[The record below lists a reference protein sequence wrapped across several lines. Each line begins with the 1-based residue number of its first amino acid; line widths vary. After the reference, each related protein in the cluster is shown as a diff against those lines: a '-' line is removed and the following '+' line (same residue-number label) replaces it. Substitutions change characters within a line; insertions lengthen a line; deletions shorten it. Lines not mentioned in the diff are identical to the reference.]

1 MNITIPNCFMIDAG
15 MGCLMGIEKELFF
28 FFPALLGTVL
38 ELFGV
43 FEFN

>member
-1 MNITIPNCFMIDAG
+1 MIDAV
-15 MGCLMGIEKELFF
+15 MGFLMGIEKKPFF
-28 FFPALLGTVL
+28 FFPALLRTVL